1 MLDSCTGLLLTDGG
15 KPGVLS
21 QATGLGFHLSDI
33 SIRTGPAS
41 QGPPLLPGG
50 LCDSSSWSAPT
61 HTPHMCIPHD
71 IHVYHTPQTHVCT
84 TYNIQSHH
92 TAQVCTPYTTCA
104 SHIPHVCS
112 PTHVPCIPH
121 TPASSSSF
129 IFLQALFR
137 VARAGW
143 LAPAQERPLCAV
155 GMLVRVFGRT
165 PGSPCR
171 LQPRGL
177 ALSWTGSVCPPVAAH
192 GHGRLQSRSGGRRCT
207 FWSILVLV
215 PKEQASGR

>member
-1 MLDSCTGLLLTDGG
+1 MLDSSTGLLLTDGG

-61 HTPHMCIPHD
+61 HTPHTCIPHD

-121 TPASSSSF
+121 TPSSSSSF
-129 IFLQALFR
+129 IFLQALFC

-143 LAPAQERPLCAV
+143 LAPAQERPPCAV
-155 GMLVRVFGRT
+155 GMLVRVLGRT
-165 PGSPCR
+165 RRPWFSMQAPAPRPRALLDGLR
-171 LQPRGL
+171 L
-177 ALSWTGSVCPPVAAH
+177 PP
-192 GHGRLQSRSGGRRCT
+192 GGRPRSWPPAVT
-207 FWSILVLV
+207 VWGTQVHVLEY
-215 PKEQASGR
+215 PGPCP